1 MLYVHYFTQ
10 WCLHTVNI
18 MLRHMRKRSD
28 GQCSEVEDFML
39 DSIAERGLEALGL
52 GRRYTFSVSHETVLV
67 G

>member
-1 MLYVHYFTQ
+1 
-10 WCLHTVNI
+10 